1 MAAPRRP
8 QDHPAGAAGRA
19 DRGRRAKPRPAEWI
33 VELGI
38 GAGRPPT
45 QVHRGSCY
53 MAGERHRPIS
63 RDEARSLLAAGTSTC
78 THCRPD
84 RDLGIIGLAARDTAV
99 RARAASPGT
108 GYERAPANVWP
119 GLDRRGGDREGRSP
133 TGERL
138 CRASAERSSL
148 QDMDEARGHCPLHHH
163 AQLNQTGPASV
174 PGAAQVVSRA
184 SQARRSA
191 GSWAFAS
198 AVRRRSSYGGVRCL
212 RGRR

>member
-1 MAAPRRP
+1 MFDDLPPDLERLRTLRVWHAMWLRRIDRKIS
-8 QDHPAGAAGRA
+8 QVVQRQAEQ

-38 GAGRPPT
+38 GTGRPPT

-53 MAGERHRPIS
+53 MAGKRHHPIS

-84 RDLGIIGLAARDTAV
+84 RDLGIIGLASRDTAV

-119 GLDRRGGDREGRSP
+119 GLDPQR
-133 TGERL
+133 
-138 CRASAERSSL
+138 
-148 QDMDEARGHCPLHHH
+148 
-163 AQLNQTGPASV
+163 V
-174 PGAAQVVSRA
+174 
-184 SQARRSA
+184 
-191 GSWAFAS
+191 
-198 AVRRRSSYGGVRCL
+198 
-212 RGRR
+212 